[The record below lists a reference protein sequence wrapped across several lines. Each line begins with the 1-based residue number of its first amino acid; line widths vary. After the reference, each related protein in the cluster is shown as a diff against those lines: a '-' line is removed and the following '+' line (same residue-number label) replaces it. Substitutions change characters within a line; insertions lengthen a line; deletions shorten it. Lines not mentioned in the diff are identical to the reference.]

1 MGTVFRAR
9 DSRLGR
15 PAALKVLNPDLAND
29 TFIERFR
36 REAEAAAALEHEH
49 IVPLYDFGS
58 QHGLMYIAMALKP
71 GGNLADVIRRGNV
84 SLSDSVRY
92 LEEVGSALDYAHNKG
107 IFHRDLKPANILLDE
122 KGATFLTDFGI
133 ARRLGE
139 ARLTSAGTVV
149 GSPTYMSP
157 EAWRGEDP
165 SSETDV
171 YSLGVILF
179 ELLTGRPP
187 YYDKVPMQLMLKH
200 FNEPIPSV
208 LLARGDL
215 TPAVD
220 NAVQK
225 SLAKDRADRFRSARE
240 MVDVL
245 RPAISWVISHPKRA
259 TDDEGSTA
267 ILDRSELRKPR
278 PLVAEPPPAPAPA
291 PNNRKLAENAQSP
304 GRVSTPMKP
313 IVSGEE
319 PPARRTDSSRLILIG
334 MGVVIVALLLV
345 VILLLINP

>member
-58 QHGLMYIAMALKP
+58 QNGLMYIAMALKS

-84 SLSDSVRY
+84 SLTDTLRY
-92 LEEVGSALDYAHNKG
+92 LEEVGSALDYAHSKG

-208 LLARGDL
+208 LQARGDL

-225 SLAKDRADRFRSARE
+225 ALAKDRSDRFRSAQE

-245 RPAISWVISHPKRA
+245 RPAISWVISHSKRSGN
-259 TDDEGSTA
+259 DDEGSTA

-278 PLVAEPPPAPAPA
+278 PLTVEPPPAASPS
-291 PNNRKLAENAQSP
+291 NRKVAENVQSP
-304 GRVSTPMKP
+304 GRVSGPMKP
-313 IVSGEE
+313 LISEE
-319 PPARRTDSSRLILIG
+319 EAPAPRPDSSRLVLIG
-334 MGVVIVALLLV
+334 MGVVIAILLLV
-345 VILLLINP
+345 VILLLLNP